1 MLTEKRQG
9 EFLDQVL
16 YKEIEQKEVSYFVV
30 VFIMLL
36 TANRFTAWHTEYEHI
51 FTWFLW
57 IDYAVISRGRC
68 TGNLDLNMK
77 GRWRQYKE
85 IYELPLL
92 FLRKE
97 ESFCIFYLTSFYCFH
112 IFISDLKTFGD
123 MDVVKKV
130 TYIIPAI
137 CSFELWLLLRLKY
150 FHNPGWFLS
159 LF

>member
-97 ESFCIFYLTSFYCFH
+97 ESFCIFLPNQF
-112 IFISDLKTFGD
+112 
-123 MDVVKKV
+123 
-130 TYIIPAI
+130 
-137 CSFELWLLLRLKY
+137 LLFSYFCIRLKN
-150 FHNPGWFLS
+150 FWWHGCGKKSNLHHPCNM
-159 LF
+159 